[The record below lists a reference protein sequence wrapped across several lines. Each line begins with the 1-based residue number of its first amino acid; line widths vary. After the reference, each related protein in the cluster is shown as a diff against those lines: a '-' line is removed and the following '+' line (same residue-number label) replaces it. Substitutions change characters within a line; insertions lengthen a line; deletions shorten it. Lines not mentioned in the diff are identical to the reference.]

1 MDTLRL
7 KNYRCFTDTGDIDF
21 RPINFLVGSN
31 SSGKSSFIKMFPLIK
46 QSVGIKRNGVFLW
59 YGNEVDFKD
68 FANVIK
74 EGQSFLEIEFLVKK
88 FRIPQRGFLKSID
101 ETNLKVN
108 MRLYLLK
115 IRKLKFITIPNA
127 HL

>member
-1 MDTLRL
+1 
-7 KNYRCFTDTGDIDF
+7 
-21 RPINFLVGSN
+21 
-31 SSGKSSFIKMFPLIK
+31 MFPLIK

-108 MRLYLLK
+108 MRLSQKIKILTIWNLLQYLLK

>member
-46 QSVGIKRNGVFLW
+46 QSVGIKRNRSEERRVG
-59 YGNEVDFKD
+59 
-68 FANVIK
+68 K
-74 EGQSFLEIEFLVKK
+74 ECRS
-88 FRIPQRGFLKSID
+88 RWSP
-101 ETNLKVN
+101 
-108 MRLYLLK
+108 Y
-115 IRKLKFITIPNA
+115 
-127 HL
+127 H